1 MKIKAKLKN
10 LRISPRKVRVSADL
24 IRGSLVEEAI
34 FRLSNVNKKANEPL
48 RKLVES
54 ARANAE
60 NNFGVDLNEF
70 DLRVSEIKVG
80 EGMTLKRWRP
90 RAYGRAAQI
99 LKRTS
104 HIYLTLETEEKNNKE
119 VENNPE
125 SDREKVDGNI
135 EKVKNDKGPKEE
147 TVVDNSDEKADKED
161 VSKEKKSDEK
171 EKSKSEK
178 KDLKKESKKVKK
190 K

>member
-34 FRLSNVNKKANEPL
+34 FRLNNVNKKANEPL

-104 HIYLTLETEEKNNKE
+104 HIYLTLETEEKNKDA
-119 VENNPE
+119 ENNSE
-125 SDREKVDGNI
+125 SDEKKVDGSV
-135 EKVKNDKGPKEE
+135 EKAKNDKSEKGK
-147 TVVDNSDEKADKED
+147 TVIDNSDEKANKKDID
-161 VSKEKKSDEK
+161 KEKKSDKK